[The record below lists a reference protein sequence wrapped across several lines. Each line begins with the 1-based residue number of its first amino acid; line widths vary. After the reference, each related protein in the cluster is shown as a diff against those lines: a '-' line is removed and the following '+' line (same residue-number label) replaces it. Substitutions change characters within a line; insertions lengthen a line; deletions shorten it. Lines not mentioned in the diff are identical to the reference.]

1 MIPPASGSAND
12 VALRCVSATIACMT
26 ILLVLKLLVVLI
38 FLVMFLRRPS
48 LIWGIGLLT
57 VTTAV
62 LLDTFLGTFGRP
74 EMQSELGFFYPVM
87 TGILFAGAAIW
98 LWGVLR
104 PYLTPPQPQPEPVIA
119 TALPEAPT
127 LSAPKSTPA
136 GTAFD
141 RQMLYDQIRGRFG
154 REDVLDL
161 MFDLSINETEVMTL
175 HQDMNHLIINIMNLA
190 EEREQTAALA
200 LAVERI
206 LTPTPPEHLPRLE
219 KINVA
224 SPPTILRQ
232 YLLAYYTLDDLA
244 YMSTQLGIDWE
255 QLGAGSKKEKVRE
268 FLLYLYRRNRVDD
281 LIALMQPAS
290 EIRD

>member
-1 MIPPASGSAND
+1 MIPPSPASAND
-12 VALRCVSATIACMT
+12 VAQWCLGATIAGMT
-26 ILLVLKLLVVLI
+26 ILLVLKLFVVLV
-38 FLVMFLRRPS
+38 FLLMFLRRPS
-48 LIWGIGLLT
+48 LVWGIGLLT

-62 LLDTFLGTFGRP
+62 LLDTFLGTFGRD
-74 EMQSELGFFYPVM
+74 EMQSEFGFFFPVM
-87 TGILFAGAAIW
+87 TGILFSGAAIW

-104 PYLTPPQPQPEPVIA
+104 PYLTPAALPQPEP
-119 TALPEAPT
+119 TPPTLEKPT

-161 MFDLSINETEVMTL
+161 MFDLGINETEVITL
-175 HQDMNHLIINIMNLA
+175 NQDMNHLIINIMNLA

-232 YLLAYYTLDDLA
+232 YLLAHYTLADLA
-244 YMSTQLGIDWE
+244 QMSTQLDIDWE

-268 FLLYLYRRNRVDD
+268 LLLYLYRRNRVDG
-281 LIALMQPAS
+281 LITLMQPT
-290 EIRD
+290 E